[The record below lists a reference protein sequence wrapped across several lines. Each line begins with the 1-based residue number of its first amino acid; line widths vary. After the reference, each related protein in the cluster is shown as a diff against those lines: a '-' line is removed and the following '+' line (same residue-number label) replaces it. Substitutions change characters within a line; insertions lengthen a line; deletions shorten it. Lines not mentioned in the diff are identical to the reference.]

1 MGIIQI
7 KSKYVSK
14 IYLFPQLRKQ
24 DGQLLQKALEE
35 LSIAMHW
42 IKNVGFLG

>member
-7 KSKYVSK
+7 KSKYMSK

-24 DGQLLQKALEE
+24 DSKLLQKAVEE

-42 IKNVGFLG
+42 TKKC